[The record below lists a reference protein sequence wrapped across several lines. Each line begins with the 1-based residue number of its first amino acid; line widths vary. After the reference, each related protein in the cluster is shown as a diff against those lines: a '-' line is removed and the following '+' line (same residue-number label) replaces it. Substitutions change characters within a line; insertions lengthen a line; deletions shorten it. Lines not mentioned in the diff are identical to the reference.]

1 MDINWTKNI
10 LLNNFETPEL
20 NINCTYADP
29 GNNIIVI
36 DEMQRLYSNLGL
48 NTYGFAIACVSKIAK
63 QYGITVANIVSMNK
77 STYPTISAGFIRVGW
92 KLRVK

>member
-1 MDINWTKNI
+1 MQKGLSI

-36 DEMQRLYSNLGL
+36 DGKRNLKFGNL
-48 NTYGFAIACVSKIAK
+48 KSVSINGYK
-63 QYGITVANIVSMNK
+63 NIYICNCPV
-77 STYPTISAGFIRVGW
+77 
-92 KLRVK
+92 L